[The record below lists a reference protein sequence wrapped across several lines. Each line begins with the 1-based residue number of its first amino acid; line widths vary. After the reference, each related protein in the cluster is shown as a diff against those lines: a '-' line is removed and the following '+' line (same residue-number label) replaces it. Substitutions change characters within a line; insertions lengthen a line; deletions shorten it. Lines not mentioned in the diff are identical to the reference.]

1 MEGGREGGGARRT
14 LGLATRQDLLHLS
27 RKNMQEFNSW
37 VEAQVGEPVE
47 EEGEVLREEGQGEQL
62 GGDGVTEA
70 EEERTV
76 QVGAAATVAAAAAAA
91 VDNPSLFRKLEQAS
105 EKLGETLGG
114 AVVEPRA
121 DCL

>member
-1 MEGGREGGGARRT
+1 
-14 LGLATRQDLLHLS
+14 
-27 RKNMQEFNSW
+27 MQEFNSW

-47 EEGEVLREEGQGEQL
+47 EEGEVLREEGRGEQL